1 MVLADNWLIFEC
13 WLLVFIVVMMYVIS
27 MFTAKPTA
35 EQVAAITF
43 SSDYRKVI
51 RESWNIWDIVATLG
65 VVALCAAFYCYFW

>member
-1 MVLADNWLIFEC
+1 
-13 WLLVFIVVMMYVIS
+13 MMYVIS

-35 EQVAAITF
+35 GQSGSDNVQP
-43 SSDYRKVI
+43 DYRKVI